1 MFGGRTA
8 PFDGSFF
15 IGVSFL
21 NCASPW
27 TYHGLGL
34 SSFKRPQR
42 ETDACYHRVPD
53 IEHGDAEQSHAAEKA
68 GDQTH
73 HGPPRVDLQSNQI
86 CRDVVPLSPLN
97 GGMRAASDA
106 PEAARIGGD
115 HGHDVSA
122 EPREQCSAG
131 VREPPESERR
141 LPLPKTACRR
151 GIKSAVRGTPCG
163 GCVEVPAR
171 YSNVDR
177 RGYPKADLLFRDE
190 AANDHK
196 APARPPAMQTPEAY
210 RCCGLRLSVSK
221 RSGRVRA
228 IAKPLRHP

>member
-1 MFGGRTA
+1 MLALSLSLAIT
-8 PFDGSFF
+8 P
-15 IGVSFL
+15 
-21 NCASPW
+21 NYWAS
-27 TYHGLGL
+27 T
-34 SSFKRPQR
+34 
-42 ETDACYHRVPD
+42 
-53 IEHGDAEQSHAAEKA
+53 
-68 GDQTH
+68 
-73 HGPPRVDLQSNQI
+73 I
-86 CRDVVPLSPLN
+86 CRSAALIAGLLRRSRTVN